1 MSNFPLK
8 KDYTLHIKLEL
19 DNFGNKEVINKKLE
33 YSQAT
38 ILETNS
44 ELDAIDSKGMDIYFL
59 DFLKNNS
66 DVTEED
72 LTLMSFSEWFIDNL
86 LKTFLSTRFKGVIS
100 QSSLEWKNDTG
111 ELKPKG
117 GVPFSAMLTLLSEKL
132 SIDPL
137 SFQERYTFEQ
147 MHFLMEG
154 IEYWVN
160 AQTEEW
166 QKKNKA
172 KYEKDPE
179 YDAMLLAKLSMIP

>member
-72 LTLMSFSEWFIDNL
+72 LTLMSFSE
-86 LKTFLSTRFKGVIS
+86 
-100 QSSLEWKNDTG
+100 
-111 ELKPKG
+111 
-117 GVPFSAMLTLLSEKL
+117 
-132 SIDPL
+132 
-137 SFQERYTFEQ
+137 
-147 MHFLMEG
+147 
-154 IEYWVN
+154 
-160 AQTEEW
+160 
-166 QKKNKA
+166 
-172 KYEKDPE
+172 
-179 YDAMLLAKLSMIP
+179 